1 MVNSEW
7 QSGAPA
13 RMMIGSPPG
22 LKALKPTIYLASRS
36 PRRRELLK
44 QIGVP
49 FQLFQLREE
58 PGRGAD
64 IDETPAPGESA
75 AAYVVRIART
85 KAEVAARYM
94 LRRSL
99 SQRWPVLAADTTVV
113 YDSRIIGKPEN
124 ADDAARIIETLSGK
138 QHEVI
143 TAVAVAFGDR
153 VESALSESTVWFR
166 RLTADEINRYVA
178 LGESLDKAG
187 AYAIQGRAAAFV
199 TRIEGSY
206 SGIMGLPLSETA
218 ELLSKAG
225 IDTL

>member
-1 MVNSEW
+1 MS
-7 QSGAPA
+7 A
-13 RMMIGSPPG
+13 SPPG
-22 LKALKPTIYLASRS
+22 MKALKPTIYLASRS

-58 PGRGAD
+58 PARGAD
-64 IDETPAPGESA
+64 IDESPTPGESPG
-75 AAYVVRIART
+75 AYVIRIART
-85 KAEVAARYM
+85 KAEVAAHYM

-113 YDSRIIGKPEN
+113 CESRIIGKPDN
-124 ADDAARIIETLSGK
+124 ADDAARILNDLSGK
-138 QHEVI
+138 PHEVI

-153 VESALSESTVWFR
+153 VETALSESKVWFR
-166 RLTADEINRYVA
+166 NLTAEEIRRYVA
-178 LGESLDKAG
+178 VGESLDKAG

-218 ELLSKAG
+218 ELLAKAG
-225 IDTL
+225 IETL

>member
-1 MVNSEW
+1 MAKRRDGPYDGCVALRNE
-7 QSGAPA
+7 
-13 RMMIGSPPG
+13 M
-22 LKALKPTIYLASRS
+22 LKSTIYLASRS

-44 QIGVP
+44 QVGVP

-64 IDETPAPGESA
+64 VDESPAPGESA

-85 KAEVAARYM
+85 KAEVAAHYM

-113 YDSRIIGKPEN
+113 LDSRIIGKPEN
-124 ADDAARIIETLSGK
+124 AEDAARILGRLAGR

-153 VESALSESTVWFR
+153 VESALSESKVWFR
-166 RLTADEINRYVA
+166 ELTADEISRYIA

-206 SGIMGLPLSETA
+206 SGIMGLPLAETA
-218 ELLSKAG
+218 ELLGRAG
-225 IDTL
+225 IETL

>member
-1 MVNSEW
+1 MS
-7 QSGAPA
+7 
-13 RMMIGSPPG
+13 MSPPG
-22 LKALKPTIYLASRS
+22 MKALKPTIYLASRS

-58 PGRGAD
+58 PARGPD
-64 IDETPAPGESA
+64 IDESPTPGESPG
-75 AAYVVRIART
+75 AYVIRIART
-85 KAEVAARYM
+85 KAEVAAHYM

-113 YDSRIIGKPEN
+113 CESRIIGKPDN
-124 ADDAARIIETLSGK
+124 ADDAARILKELSGK
-138 QHEVI
+138 QHEVV

-153 VESALSESTVWFR
+153 VETALSESKVWFR
-166 RLTADEINRYVA
+166 NLSAEEIRRYVA
-178 LGESLDKAG
+178 VGESLDKAG
-187 AYAIQGRAAAFV
+187 AYAIQGRAAGFV

-218 ELLSKAG
+218 ELLAKAG
-225 IDTL
+225 IETL

>member
-1 MVNSEW
+1 MMV
-7 QSGAPA
+7 A
-13 RMMIGSPPG
+13 SPPG
-22 LKALKPTIYLASRS
+22 IKVLKPTIYLASRS

-44 QIGVP
+44 QVGVP
-49 FQLFQLREE
+49 FQVFQLREE

-64 IDETPAPGESA
+64 IDESPASAESPS
-75 AAYVVRIART
+75 AYVVRIART
-85 KAEVAARYM
+85 KAEVAAHYM

-113 YDSRIIGKPEN
+113 CDSRIIGKPEN
-124 ADDAARIIETLSGK
+124 ADDAALILERLSGK

-153 VESALSESTVWFR
+153 VETAVSESKVWFR
-166 RLTADEINRYVA
+166 KLTEDEIRRYVA

-206 SGIMGLPLSETA
+206 SGIMGLPLAETA
-218 ELLSKAG
+218 ELLARAG
-225 IDTL
+225 IETL